1 MSLNACAEMVR
12 AGDPNRFA
20 SAMTAPPEKRGNL
33 FALYAFN
40 LEVAR
45 APWVTS
51 EPMLA
56 QMRIQWWVD
65 AVREIYEGKPPRKHE
80 VVMPLADVIL
90 SNSLDQAGFERM
102 FEARMEDISPDPVA
116 NLERYLTDTSSA
128 LMELAAQSLGAA
140 PHPAIADMGFASGAA
155 NLLVALPELAA
166 RGYAALPQMTP
177 KDRVEAGE
185 ARLTQNNERGIK
197 ELAQSGL
204 DRLMKARIARRAV
217 DPAANPALLSA
228 WKAESILK
236 HAQARP
242 QDVLTGNLNTSEFR
256 SKAALILRATTGRW

>member
-1 MSLNACAEMVR
+1 MSLNACAELVR
-12 AGDPNRFA
+12 GGDPNRFA
-20 SAMTAPPEKRGNL
+20 SAMTAPPDKRGQL

-56 QMRIQWWVD
+56 QMRIQWWID
-65 AVREIYEGKPPRKHE
+65 AVREIFEGKPPRKHE
-80 VVMPLADVIL
+80 VVTPLADVIL
-90 SNSLDQAGFERM
+90 SHDLDHQTFERM
-102 FEARMEDISPDPVA
+102 FDARMEDISPDPVTD
-116 NLERYLTDTSSA
+116 LPGYLSDTGSA
-128 LMELAAQSLGAA
+128 LMELAAQSLGAD
-140 PHPAIADMGFASGAA
+140 PHDAITDMGFASGAA

-177 KDRVEAGE
+177 EDRVEAGE
-185 ARLTQNNERGIK
+185 ARLTSNTERGISD
-197 ELAQSGL
+197 LAQSAL
-204 DRLMKARIARRAV
+204 ARLMKARVARREV

-228 WKAESILK
+228 WKAEGVLK
-236 HAQARP
+236 RAAARP
-242 QDVLTGNLNTSEFR
+242 EDVVTGNLITSEFR